1 MAEGKGSV
9 VPPANVLSLLD
20 GLWQF
25 DKLMKFVYYVL
36 FLDTFLVWKKGFG
49 IFKLS
54 SAMLNGLS
62 IGDIVSFLMFFGFFS
77 SLALIVFGYVFSE
90 VFNRVRYSRFFNFG
104 KNDYKPM
111 PNGCVHLGSLAKFS
125 METQSDLAYKI
136 YKDAADEKNRKYRC
150 QHMAESVSVGC
161 FFVFVFGWYLSS
173 ADASSGMIIDW
184 LYDFQKNSMSHAET
198 GWFFS
203 ILLFIYAVI
212 IYQSYGLLN
221 SNVYYPPLY
230 EIEEKERKRVKE
242 RDREMQRE
250 FESKM
255 REMEEIRHKD

>member
-1 MAEGKGSV
+1 MAEVKGSV
-9 VPPANVLSLLD
+9 VPSTNFLSLLD

-36 FLDTFLVWKKGFG
+36 CLDAFLVWKKGFG
-49 IFKLS
+49 IFRLS

-62 IGDIVSFLMFFGFFS
+62 IGDVVSFLVFFGFFS
-77 SLALIVFGYVFSE
+77 SFALMVLGYVFSDI
-90 VFNRVRYSRFFNFG
+90 FNRVRYSRFFNFG
-104 KNDYKPM
+104 EGDYKPM
-111 PNGCVHLGSLAKFS
+111 QDGYVYFGSLAKFA

-136 YKDAADEKNRKYRC
+136 YQEASNERNRKHRC

-161 FFVFVFGWYLSS
+161 FFVFIFGWYLSS

-184 LYDFQKNSMSHAET
+184 LYDFQKNDMSHAGI

-203 ILLFIYAVI
+203 ILLFIYIVI
-212 IYQSYGLLN
+212 IYQSYDWFN
-221 SNVYYPPLY
+221 SRVYYPPLY
-230 EIEEKERKRVKE
+230 EIEEKERKRVRE

-250 FESKM
+250 FDSKM
-255 REMEEIRHKD
+255 REMEEIRRKD

>member
-49 IFKLS
+49 IFKIS

-77 SLALIVFGYVFSE
+77 SLALIVLGYVFSE

-111 PNGCVHLGSLAKFS
+111 PNGCVHLSSLAKFS

-184 LYDFQKNSMSHAET
+184 LYDFQK
-198 GWFFS
+198 
-203 ILLFIYAVI
+203 
-212 IYQSYGLLN
+212 
-221 SNVYYPPLY
+221 
-230 EIEEKERKRVKE
+230 K
-242 RDREMQRE
+242 
-250 FESKM
+250 
-255 REMEEIRHKD
+255 

>member
-9 VPPANVLSLLD
+9 IPPANVLSILD

-25 DKLMKFVYYVL
+25 DKLMKFIYYVL
-36 FLDTFLVWKKGFG
+36 FLDTFLVWNKGFG

-62 IGDIVSFLMFFGFFS
+62 IGDVVSFLIFFGFFS
-77 SLALIVFGYVFSE
+77 SLALIVLGYVFSE
-90 VFNRVRYSRFFNFG
+90 VFDRVRDSRFFNFG
-104 KNDYKPM
+104 DDSYKPM
-111 PNGCVHLGSLAKFS
+111 PNGCVYLGSLAKFS

-136 YKDAADEKNRKYRC
+136 YKDAADEKNRKRRC

-184 LYDFQKNSMSHAET
+184 LYDFQKNNMSHAET
-198 GWFFS
+198 GWSIS
-203 ILLFIYAVI
+203 ILLFIYVVI

-230 EIEEKERKRVKE
+230 EIEEKERKRIRE
-242 RDREMQRE
+242 RDREMRRE